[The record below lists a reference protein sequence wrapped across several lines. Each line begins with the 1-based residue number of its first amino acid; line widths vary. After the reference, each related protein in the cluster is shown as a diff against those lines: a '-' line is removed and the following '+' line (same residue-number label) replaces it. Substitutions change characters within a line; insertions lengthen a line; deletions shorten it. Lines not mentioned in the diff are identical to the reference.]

1 MLIGN
6 GMLASCFKKH
16 LCEFNPNLLI
26 FASGVSNSLET
37 KDSEFNRE
45 IDLLTQCLQTSYY
58 ILYFSTCSIYDVDLI
73 RTPYVQHKLMVEQ
86 LLRDRGKALII
97 RLPQIVGGGGN
108 KNTLLNFLMNQIF
121 AGNFFDVWKNA
132 KRSLIDVEDVIFFTK
147 KLVDH
152 HIPNFSLINLAAPS
166 NISIIDLINLIEK
179 HTGLT
184 ARYNLI
190 DIGSD
195 YLIDITLLESLFDD
209 YHEIFHQEY
218 FESLVVKYCKKNIGE
233 IS

>member
-1 MLIGN
+1 MVIGN

-16 LCEFNPNLLI
+16 LGDFNPNVLI

-45 IDLLTQCLQTSYY
+45 INLLTQYFQTSYY
-58 ILYFSTCSIYDVDLI
+58 ILYFSTCSIYDVGLI
-73 RTPYVQHKLMVEQ
+73 KTPYVQHKLMVER
-86 LLRDRGKALII
+86 LLGNRGNALII

-108 KNTLLNFLMNQIF
+108 KNTLLNFLMNQICS
-121 AGNFFDVWKNA
+121 GNIFNVWTNA

-152 HIPNFSLINLAAPS
+152 HIPNLSIINLAAPG
-166 NISIIDLINLIEK
+166 NISIIDLVNLIEK
-179 HTGLT
+179 HTGLS

-195 YLIDITLLESLFDD
+195 YLIDVTLLENLFDD
-209 YHEIFHQEY
+209 YSKIFHQGY
-218 FESLVVKYCKKNIGE
+218 FESLVVKYCKNK
-233 IS
+233 